1 MNLIGKTILSS
12 SLISEIESRIRSGS
26 EPSSSLLYFFCSYKE
41 PDKNNCLALLR
52 SLIWQRI
59 LQDNDLIP
67 YIYDQYINNPSSA
80 SYPRCKKLLNDLLGE
95 CTPCGFHPIYIV
107 LDGLDE
113 LPDAERKQLF
123 PVLKPILTE
132 EPFMSTA
139 KVYIASQDLVD
150 IRKALKKSTSVPIK
164 DNNKHDIRKY
174 IEAKARRVV
183 EELGLEEEAPDMYN
197 SIVQSLSICADG
209 ENLPP

>member
-1 MNLIGKTILSS
+1 MNLTGKTILSS

-107 LDGLDE
+107 LDGLTSFQM
-113 LPDAERKQLF
+113 RKGT
-123 PVLKPILTE
+123 VVSGLKTNIDRGAIHVHSKSIHC
-132 EPFMSTA
+132 EPG
-139 KVYIASQDLVD
+139 
-150 IRKALKKSTSVPIK
+150 
-164 DNNKHDIRKY
+164 
-174 IEAKARRVV
+174 
-183 EELGLEEEAPDMYN
+183 LG
-197 SIVQSLSICADG
+197 
-209 ENLPP
+209 